1 MEVLSVFVGLTGDVV
16 DLLTRF
22 ALSHCHEAR
31 SALNLGP
38 IQFEGTTMPGPKENI
53 YIFHP

>member
-1 MEVLSVFVGLTGDVV
+1 MEVLLVLVLTGDVV

-22 ALSHCHEAR
+22 ALSHCQEAR

-38 IQFEGTTMPGPKENI
+38 I
-53 YIFHP
+53 

>member
-1 MEVLSVFVGLTGDVV
+1 MEVLSIFVGWTGDVV

-38 IQFEGTTMPGPKENI
+38 NQF
-53 YIFHP
+53 